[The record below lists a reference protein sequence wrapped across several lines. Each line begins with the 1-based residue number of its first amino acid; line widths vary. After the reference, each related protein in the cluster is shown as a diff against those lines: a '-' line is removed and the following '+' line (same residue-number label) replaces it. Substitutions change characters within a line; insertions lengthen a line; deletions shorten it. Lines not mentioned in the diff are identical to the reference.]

1 MYQPSENA
9 TERRGGGGGGGGRF
23 DVSVENAKQTDEYEA
38 SRWFELEKD
47 EPRETED
54 TRMTSKETAKGKS
67 SWKTLT
73 GRGNLDREEE
83 NGDTRRAT
91 MYSIVDVG
99 GSILEES
106 RVFVWYSPR
115 MRNNNRQP

>member
-1 MYQPSENA
+1 
-9 TERRGGGGGGGGRF
+9 
-23 DVSVENAKQTDEYEA
+23 
-38 SRWFELEKD
+38 
-47 EPRETED
+47 
-54 TRMTSKETAKGKS
+54 MTSKETAKGKS

-83 NGDTRRAT
+83 NGDTIDRAITRRAT

-106 RVFVWYSPR
+106 RVFV
-115 MRNNNRQP
+115 